1 MKIIVLLL
9 LVSVVALG
17 TSVVSAQTKPVV
29 AGQNVWQE
37 VKLDTWGLNFSVP
50 KNLKAVPQ
58 TEDEKPDFSE
68 KDFSESRNFKRS
80 VPKAQSLKMSVDLR
94 NFNGETVKTESNGK
108 EYILTPADLLRLDAS
123 ADSRAAE
130 EADSPIVEANDHEID
145 GVNGSLVVMNASR
158 TARKTVK
165 PTNDIVV
172 IWGTYR
178 LFKGN
183 VQKVMV
189 TIEGK
194 RTQLETMKK
203 IIDSLKFNL

>member
-1 MKIIVLLL
+1 V
-9 LVSVVALG
+9 VSICASG
-17 TSVVSAQTKPVV
+17 VSAQQKT
-29 AGQNVWQE
+29 AATGQNTWQE
-37 VKLDTWGLNFSVP
+37 VKLDTWGVNFSIP

-80 VPKAQSLKMSVDLR
+80 VPKTQSLKMSVDLR
-94 NFNGETVKTESNGK
+94 NFDGETVKTESNGK

-130 EADSPIVEANDHEID
+130 EADSSILEANDHEID
-145 GVNGSLVVMNASR
+145 GVNGSLVVMNATRAAGKS
-158 TARKTVK
+158 VK

-172 IWGTYR
+172 IWGSYR

-203 IIDSLKFNL
+203 IIDSLKFAS